1 VPFGQLFLSVGRGLR
16 EKRRRR
22 RIRIKRRVKL
32 ARQTDETGSSLIQP
46 GFSRQTLQ
54 REREREEDDYK
65 TLQDVTFLSG
75 SSVTPRRFFVFS
87 DGHFTHWLSNT
98 RTVLVTHNDD
108 IFSSSSSGNQPPPTI
123 FPHYL
128 DHYGTFPT
136 RNRSSSDRWL
146 TISTPYAEFEMVS
159 TSLVT
164 YPGLNTC
171 LVIVDLAAASTAS
184 KALLVSLRWKG
195 KWIRNN
201 NNNINSWASGDMDRP
216 ILLVSFYFVKK
227 SNTESI
233 PNKRHILQL
242 YLWKIKIKINKKT
255 RKMWNT
261 EGKRSV
267 RLC

>member
-1 VPFGQLFLSVGRGLR
+1 
-16 EKRRRR
+16 
-22 RIRIKRRVKL
+22 
-32 ARQTDETGSSLIQP
+32 
-46 GFSRQTLQ
+46 
-54 REREREEDDYK
+54 
-65 TLQDVTFLSG
+65 
-75 SSVTPRRFFVFS
+75 
-87 DGHFTHWLSNT
+87 
-98 RTVLVTHNDD
+98 LVTHNDD
-108 IFSSSSSGNQPPPTI
+108 ILSSSSSSGNQPPPTI

-164 YPGLNTC
+164 YPRLNTC

-184 KALLVSLRWKG
+184 KAPLVSLWWKG
-195 KWIRNN
+195 KWIRNNN